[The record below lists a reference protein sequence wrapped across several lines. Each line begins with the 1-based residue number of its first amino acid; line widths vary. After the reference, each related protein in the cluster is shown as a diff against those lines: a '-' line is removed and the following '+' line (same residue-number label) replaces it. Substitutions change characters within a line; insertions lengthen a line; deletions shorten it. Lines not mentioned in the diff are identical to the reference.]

1 MLLFIVYKLQLR
13 DIFRV
18 DPDTAC
24 NTHDLLEC
32 PCNGMGKSNP
42 LEPIDTNRPEAEEE
56 VDDSDESETEK
67 GFVAASQ
74 VKSENINKMDKAVS
88 LTAFQPPG

>member
-1 MLLFIVYKLQLR
+1 LR

-18 DPDTAC
+18 DPDTGC

-42 LEPIDTNRPEAEEE
+42 LEPIDTNRAQLDDDAEDS
-56 VDDSDESETEK
+56 DDSEPVK
-67 GFVAASQ
+67 GFMAATQ
-74 VKSENINKMDKAVS
+74 VKSENINKMDKAVNIS
-88 LTAFQPPG
+88 IV